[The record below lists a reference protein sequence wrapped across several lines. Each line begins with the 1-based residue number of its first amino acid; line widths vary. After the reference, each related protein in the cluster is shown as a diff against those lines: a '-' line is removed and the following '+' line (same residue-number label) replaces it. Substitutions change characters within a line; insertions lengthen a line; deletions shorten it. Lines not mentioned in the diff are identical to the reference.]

1 MRSIDHYN
9 CLNKV
14 VCVQKQI
21 AILEEQIID
30 LQTRVLF
37 QEDTLQELDDIIAKQ
52 QRQIDQLSQYC
63 RLLKDSVEGLKG
75 GEEGEVSNDPP
86 PHY

>member
-1 MRSIDHYN
+1 MEKKIEF
-9 CLNKV
+9 
-14 VCVQKQI
+14 
-21 AILEEQIID
+21 LEEQIID

-37 QEDTLQELDDIIAKQ
+37 QEDTLQELDDIITKQ
-52 QRQIDQLSQYC
+52 QRQIDALERYC
-63 RLLKDSVEGLKG
+63 RLLKDSVEGMKS